1 MATIKFKR
9 TTGVGAPAGGLEPG
23 ELAYAQGSNKL
34 FVGNKALDEH
44 FDKIALQIETG
55 TAGSTNFNAIS
66 GLGATLTAT
75 PSDGNVVWSTDINDP
90 FGGNLPS
97 IKLDGTNYLSV
108 ANDSSLNFG
117 SGDFTVE
124 FWYYRPTSV
133 QGSDTSRTLIS
144 FRHNNGNAQTPFLK
158 NENAWF
164 LWGNTWTARP
174 SFYGETSGDTQSGD
188 FDSWHQG
195 NYLLGDKW
203 NHYVVQRTGNDTWII
218 GGHEPTND
226 SGGWVTGSGYSSIGS
241 NAMVDTTGPF
251 VIGANSNDQSNY
263 TGFAAGYFFD
273 IRYTK
278 GLARYNTSGGG
289 GTETGQT
296 PSVAFASGAGDP
308 QVVLDGSLIQPNT
321 ATEPTKIVVKETN
334 ASSANSLT
342 LKAPTVSSDYTL
354 TLPTAN
360 PGSTTPLLVG
370 SDGAMSYGDVS
381 VATVSEIG
389 DVGRQG
395 DPEWDSVIALV
406 DFDGDITD
414 HKGHSITGDTDS
426 GHYGTDNGKFG
437 GAFTNNGSDATLVKI
452 EGLTE
457 TGDTTIECWFNVA
470 SLSAAYNFLFW
481 TSDSS
486 WGGKLGAWIS
496 VASNGK
502 LSGWHYSGSATIT
515 GVTTVSVDTWYH
527 LVWQCTGADVK
538 IWMAPE
544 GGSYVEEYSET
555 MNNSYLP
562 FEFQGDKFQ
571 FGSENAGMWK
581 LNGKIDDLRITN
593 KARYSTI
600 NDIVVPT
607 VASKTEGLHPLVNE
621 DLLLYSSSLSKWDT
635 VEPSAVKTLIGIGED
650 SNVEYENVTVNN
662 ILSVNGNS
670 SVNSSSVVTV
680 RDRLITLGHPPT
692 MVSGDYSVTDG
703 VVTVTCVQPISGT
716 VGDNIWVDVTDSQ
729 IPTGIYSMQPGD
741 DWSGGAVTNVEYR
754 GGSSH
759 GTNIWSGGPTGGY
772 YSISQQGQTV
782 TGANGFT
789 FVVDQGATNQGNLFH
804 YAARNHSPQ
813 SRTISINATDA
824 SGVLRNYSYT
834 WNTRYNSTNGGDWT
848 DNSVIMDIVATQGEE
863 ALDGVADPN
872 YHGGYINW
880 NDESRTYR
888 IWIETAQAL
897 PWYNNEQVGQTIRG
911 RRTWQSINKYPNN
924 AGTQNNHSSKPVN
937 TQENA
942 SYGFVTGWAYG
953 GGSVDG
959 GWPSLFYLTVDNWV
973 NTGATTF
980 KFNLSDSSITGITG
994 QLTYSA
1000 GAITDSAVSGGGII
1014 IPGST
1019 QKKLQWVED
1028 GSVSSADE
1036 WNLVGGDLKIDSGE
1050 STNTA
1055 LYVGETQKVI
1065 EVDADGQSGTIDSN
1079 FSFDENTTLT
1089 GDFDF
1094 GEFS

>member
-34 FVGNKALDEH
+34 FIGNKAQDEH

-55 TAGSTNFNAIS
+55 TAGSTDFNAIS

-97 IKLDGTNYLSV
+97 IKFDGTNYLSI
-108 ANDSSLNFG
+108 ANDSSLNL
-117 SGDFTVE
+117 DDIFTIE
-124 FWYYRPTSV
+124 FWHYRPNATYAD
-133 QGSDTSRTLIS
+133 GTTRTFMS
-144 FRHNNGNAQTPFLK
+144 FRHGNSNADSAFVYNETYHDPLGGGIPKFYSEGTTNNNTGDWDYYLSGNYYESSNWRHHVLQKSSSGILISVDGNNGGTL
-158 NENAWF
+158 
-164 LWGNTWTARP
+164 
-174 SFYGETSGDTQSGD
+174 
-188 FDSWHQG
+188 
-195 NYLLGDKW
+195 
-203 NHYVVQRTGNDTWII
+203 
-218 GGHEPTND
+218 TNIY
-226 SGGWVTGSGYSSIGS
+226 GSGWELR
-241 NAMVDTTGPF
+241 DTTGPL
-251 VIGANSNDQSNY
+251 VIGANSNDMSNY
-263 TGFAAGYFFD
+263 AQHLGGYFFD
-273 IRYTK
+273 VRITKGVARYTFD
-278 GLARYNTSGGG
+278 GSNNT
-289 GTETGQT
+289 TV
-296 PSVAFASGAGDP
+296 PSEAFASGAGDP
-308 QVVLDGSLIQPNT
+308 QVVLDGSLVQPNT

-342 LKAPTVSSDYTL
+342 LKASTVSSDYTL

-389 DVGRQG
+389 DVGG
-395 DPEWDSVIALV
+395 ADDPHWDNVKLLIQSNTTDGSNVFDDGSTSDHTVTASANIRHEVDQKKFGSSSIYFDGSSDIRIAESTDF
-406 DFDGDITD
+406 DFDGAFTVETWFWRDSTLAPLGVILSHGAGTSPWNGWVISSSVNGAIELAMYHAASGPTWGILSSNSVFTND
-414 HKGHSITGDTDS
+414 SWNHFAMSSDGSVLKLFIDGTEVGSSASLEWGSGYPDFTFSDDGDATFNVGRRWD
-426 GHYGTDNGKFG
+426 DVGKFKG
-437 GAFTNNGSDATLVKI
+437 YI
-452 EGLTE
+452 EDVRVTKGVSRYPSTFAKPSE
-457 TGDTTIECWFNVA
+457 TF
-470 SLSAAYNFLFW
+470 
-481 TSDSS
+481 
-486 WGGKLGAWIS
+486 
-496 VASNGK
+496 
-502 LSGWHYSGSATIT
+502 
-515 GVTTVSVDTWYH
+515 
-527 LVWQCTGADVK
+527 TGAPSVL
-538 IWMAPE
+538 A
-544 GGSYVEEYSET
+544 
-555 MNNSYLP
+555 
-562 FEFQGDKFQ
+562 
-571 FGSENAGMWK
+571 
-581 LNGKIDDLRITN
+581 
-593 KARYSTI
+593 
-600 NDIVVPT
+600 
-607 VASKTEGLHPLVNE
+607 NE
-621 DLLLYSSSLSKWDT
+621 DLLLYSSSRTKWDT
-635 VEPSAVKTLIGIGED
+635 AKASTVKTLIGIGED

-716 VGDNIWVDVTDSQ
+716 VGDNIWVDITDSQ

-741 DWSGGAVTNVEYR
+741 DWSGGAVTNAAYH

-759 GTNIWSGGPTGGY
+759 GTNIWTGNPTGGY

-804 YAARNHSPQ
+804 YGARNHDQGTRS
-813 SRTISINATDA
+813 ISINATDA
-824 SGVLRNYSYT
+824 SGVLRNYSYS
-834 WNTRYNSTNGGDWT
+834 WQTRYNSTNAGDWT

-872 YHGGYINW
+872 HYGGYIDW
-880 NDESRTYR
+880 DDEDRTYR

-911 RRTWQSINKYPNN
+911 RRTWDSIRYYPNGT
-924 AGTQNNHSSKPVN
+924 GTQNNHQNKPVN

-942 SYGFVTGWAYG
+942 SYGYVTGWAYG

-959 GWPSLFYLTVDNWV
+959 GWPSIFYLTVDNWV

-1050 STNTA
+1050 STNTS